1 MYLYYDYDFYGSFS
15 DDFFQSQFKQKI
27 ECLEKQ
33 LQEERERAK
42 AAEGLLQQV
51 KTTAAA
57 CKRNS

>member
-1 MYLYYDYDFYGSFS
+1 MIFMVHFLMT
-15 DDFFQSQFKQKI
+15 FFQSQFKQKI